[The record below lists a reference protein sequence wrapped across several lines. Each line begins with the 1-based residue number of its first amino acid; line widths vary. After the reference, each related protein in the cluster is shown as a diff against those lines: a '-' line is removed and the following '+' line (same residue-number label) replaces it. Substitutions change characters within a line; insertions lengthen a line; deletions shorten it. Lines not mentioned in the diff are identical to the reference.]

1 MTSKSLFYKLIKEDL
16 KRRIWTIALSILV
29 FFLAYPVVCAM
40 YLDNYK
46 SIYNTNV
53 QIQERLLNFFGPEYF
68 LSLVITATAAVICGL
83 SSFFYL
89 HSRKK
94 VDLYHSIP
102 VKRETL
108 FKANFVSGIL
118 IYSIPYIT
126 SMLVCLLILGING
139 QMSIK
144 ILHTALAS
152 LMIHNVFYLLLYTLV
167 VMTVMLSGNF
177 VVNLLGTLVFYFY
190 GTTLIMLRD
199 MYFSE
204 FFASYYYR
212 GNELGILKYISPLN
226 NYVNILNQYDGTYK
240 SILYTLMKVLIVS
253 LLLIA
258 YTLFLY
264 KRRPSEAAHK
274 AMAFQVSKPIIK
286 FLLVIPISLMGG
298 IFFRNV
304 SRQDATNWYVFGL
317 IFFLL
322 LSYAIIEIIYN
333 FDIKKAFRGKLHLL
347 LSFVTVVMIAIIF
360 HFDLI
365 GYDAY
370 VPDKDKVST
379 MSIRI
384 EGLDDRTIFLSHTD
398 SYSSYNNHLTEFF
411 IDNMELE
418 DIDAVYELAKLGSE
432 EKDFSNISN
441 DMEMITYDIKY
452 TLNNGR
458 EIYRTYQSK
467 KEDCYEFIKEIFE
480 NPAYKEAHFPIMQ
493 WDSSVITGITL
504 QGVYDFKQI
513 TLSEQQTSKLLEVY
527 TNELRTLSLEEL
539 SNVEP
544 LATITFE
551 IANMRN
557 MDYYIYPSFTNTIEF
572 LLEVGFDSR
581 KTLRSE
587 DIKSIL
593 VYDYSRDFEEAN
605 SVEIIGEK
613 PFLVDREISYSK
625 DMDVKSIEYTKR
637 EEIEKLLPNLISHDN
652 YFNNRSVIFC
662 DRSYEVI
669 ITYYTDEFNNTNN
682 KSYYYKSNEVPDFI
696 YSDFE
701 LLKTK

>member
-126 SMLVCLLILGING
+126 SMLVCFLILGING

-167 VMTVMLSGNF
+167 VMTVMLTGNF

-190 GTTLIMLRD
+190 GTTLIMLKD

-204 FFASYYYR
+204 FFTSYYYR

-322 LSYAIIEIIYN
+322 LSFAIIEIIYN

-398 SYSSYNNHLTEFF
+398 SYSSYNNYLTEFF

-467 KEDCYEFIKEIFE
+467 KEDCYEFIKEIFK
-480 NPAYKEAHFPIMQ
+480 NLAYKEAHFPIMQ

-513 TLSEQQTSKLLEVY
+513 TLSEQQISKLLEVY

-593 VYDYSRDFEEAN
+593 VYDYSRDIEEAN